1 MNTFLTDIMPTN
13 ILRVN
18 LKRASI
24 NGYSPGFYVV
34 IISVL
39 LLHFFASYAHAEQEN
54 SKPQI
59 QLAKSLTGTVTI
71 ENYLVSEKLDGV
83 RAYWNGQQLLTKSG
97 KLIHSPAWFIED
109 FPNTVFEGELW
120 IGRGQFEVVSGLVR
134 QAEANDTAWSKVKLM
149 LFDLPLSDLTFEQRY
164 QQLQII
170 AAKSEYLEAIDQ
182 VTIYSELELY
192 QRLKHVVGQGAEG
205 LMLHRK
211 QATYVTGRTDNIL
224 KLKLKS
230 DADAIVIG
238 HTEGKGKYTG
248 VMGALTVKMP
258 NGIVFD
264 IGTGFTD
271 LQRQN
276 PPSIGT
282 LISYHHIGF
291 TKNGVP
297 RFASFWRIRDD
308 EPKEP

>member
-1 MNTFLTDIMPTN
+1 MNKFLICITAIN
-13 ILRVN
+13 YQQVN
-18 LKRASI
+18 LKHTYT
-24 NGYSPGFYVV
+24 NYNLLGYYLVM
-34 IISVL
+34 ISVL
-39 LLHFFASYAHAEQEN
+39 IMHFLSSYAQAEEVIP
-54 SKPQI
+54 KPQI
-59 QLAKSLTGTVTI
+59 QLAKPLTGAIHI
-71 ENYLVSEKLDGV
+71 EDYLVSEKLDGV
-83 RAYWNGQQLLTKSG
+83 RGYWDGQQLLTKSG
-97 KLIHSPAWFIED
+97 KLIHYPAWFIKD
-109 FPNTVFEGELW
+109 FPSTVFEGELW

-134 QAEANDTAWSKVKLM
+134 QTETDDDTWRKVKLM
-149 LFDLPLSDLTFEQRY
+149 LFDLPLSELAFEHRY

-170 AAKSEYLEAIDQ
+170 AAKSVYLEAIEQ
-182 VTIYSELELY
+182 VTISSELELY
-192 QRLKHVVGQGAEG
+192 QRLKHVVAQGAEG

-211 QATYVTGRTDNIL
+211 QATYAAGRTDNIL

-230 DADAIVIG
+230 DADAMVIG

-264 IGTGFTD
+264 IGTGFSD
-271 LQRQN
+271 LERQN

-297 RFASFWRIRDD
+297 RFASFWRVRDD

>member
-1 MNTFLTDIMPTN
+1 MNKFLICITAIN
-13 ILRVN
+13 YQQVN
-18 LKRASI
+18 LKHTYT
-24 NGYSPGFYVV
+24 NYNLLGYYLVM
-34 IISVL
+34 ISVL
-39 LLHFFASYAHAEQEN
+39 IMHFLSSYAQAEEVIP
-54 SKPQI
+54 KPQI
-59 QLAKSLTGTVTI
+59 QLAKPLTGAIHI
-71 ENYLVSEKLDGV
+71 EDYLVSEKLDGV
-83 RAYWNGQQLLTKSG
+83 RGYWDGQQLLTKSG
-97 KLIHSPAWFIED
+97 KLIHYPAWFIKD

-134 QAEANDTAWSKVKLM
+134 QTETDDDTWRKVKLM
-149 LFDLPLSDLTFEQRY
+149 LFDLPLSELTFEHRY

-170 AAKSEYLEAIDQ
+170 AAKSVYLEAIEQ
-182 VTIYSELELY
+182 VTISSELELY
-192 QRLKHVVGQGAEG
+192 QRLKHVVAQGAEG

-211 QATYVTGRTDNIL
+211 QATYATGRTDNIL

-230 DADAIVIG
+230 DADAMVIG

-264 IGTGFTD
+264 IGTGFSD
-271 LQRQN
+271 LERQN

-297 RFASFWRIRDD
+297 RFASFWRVRDD

>member
-1 MNTFLTDIMPTN
+1 MNKFLICITAIN
-13 ILRVN
+13 NQQVN
-18 LKRASI
+18 LKHTAT
-24 NGYSPGFYVV
+24 NYNLLGYYL
-34 IISVL
+34 IMISVL
-39 LLHFFASYAHAEQEN
+39 IMHFVSSDAQAEEVIP
-54 SKPQI
+54 KPQI
-59 QLAKSLTGTVTI
+59 QLAKSLTGNIHI
-71 ENYLVSEKLDGV
+71 EDYLVSEKLDGV
-83 RAYWNGQQLLTKSG
+83 RGYWDGKQLLTKSG
-97 KLIHSPAWFIED
+97 RLINPPAWFIKD
-109 FPNTVFEGELW
+109 FPNTVLEGELW
-120 IGRGQFEVVSGLVR
+120 IGRGQFEAISGLVR
-134 QAEANDTAWSKVKLM
+134 QAESDAAWHKVKLM
-149 LFDLPLSDLTFEQRY
+149 LFDLPLSELTFEHRY
-164 QQLQII
+164 QQLQVI
-170 AAKSEYLEAIDQ
+170 AAKSEYLEAIEQ
-182 VTIYSELELY
+182 ETISSEHELY
-192 QRLKHVVGQGAEG
+192 QRLKRVVAQGAEG

-238 HTEGKGKYTG
+238 HTDGKGKYTG

-264 IGTGFTD
+264 IGTGFSD
-271 LQRQN
+271 LQRQK

-297 RFASFWRIRDD
+297 RFASFWRVRDD